1 MPDPTTPERRPSDDL
16 RAAAAALLSA
26 AEHLEGAVGTPP
38 SGYPITR
45 VLGCAREINAEVFD
59 A

>member
-1 MPDPTTPERRPSDDL
+1 MPNLTARPSEDL
-16 RAAAAALLSA
+16 RAAAAVLLSA

-38 SGYPITR
+38 HSRITR
-45 VLGCAREINAEVFD
+45 VLGHAREINAEVSD